1 LIDFDKQFAALFSS
15 EPKTSE
21 KLDDVSRQQIIKYAM
36 SPLLMLILSAPFYR
50 AFKTSGNLIS
60 GVGVHYEPSE
70 IVNIKHQQCARNLVI
85 GQRMPP
91 QIFVRAAD
99 ARPVDIQ
106 DLLPADIR
114 WKILVFFGILDESR
128 LPGVQLLAENLNEP
142 TSFLRKYPVDGQI
155 PQIFDIIA
163 IIAGN
168 KSTFNYLN
176 VPDFF
181 RSHWSK

>member
-1 LIDFDKQFAALFSS
+1 
-15 EPKTSE
+15 
-21 KLDDVSRQQIIKYAM
+21 M
-36 SPLLMLILSAPFYR
+36 
-50 AFKTSGNLIS
+50 
-60 GVGVHYEPSE
+60 HYGPSE

-85 GQRMPP
+85 GQRILP

-128 LPGVQLLAENLNEP
+128 LPRAKLLAKDLNEP

-155 PQIFDIIA
+155 PRIFDIIA
-163 IIAGN
+163 IVAGN
-168 KSTFNYLN
+168 RSNFNYLN
-176 VPDFF
+176 VPAFF
-181 RSHWSK
+181 RPHWSK